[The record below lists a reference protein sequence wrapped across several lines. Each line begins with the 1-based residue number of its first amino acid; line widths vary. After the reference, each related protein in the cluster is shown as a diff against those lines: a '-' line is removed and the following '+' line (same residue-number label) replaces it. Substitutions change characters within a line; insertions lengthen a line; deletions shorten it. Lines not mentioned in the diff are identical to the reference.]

1 MFVRFP
7 CAAALTAV
15 GCLAPA
21 ALAQPIANDF
31 TIEGLSSAFGEKVAI
46 EGDEILV
53 NGDNQIYR
61 FDTSDTQLPGTY
73 DAPSGAGVIE
83 FGTWPSGDI
92 ALDGT
97 TVVVGAGA
105 EDTAG
110 PNAGAAFVYDS
121 TGAPM
126 TQLFFP
132 GAGQQSQPPFFG
144 WAVAVDGDRFVVGAP
159 GASTSAGNRSGA
171 AYLYDT
177 SSVQLIAT
185 LLTTDD
191 PDEVTGE
198 FDEDF
203 GEAVAIDG
211 GVVAVGSPED
221 SNFNLGPGADPGSVT
236 FFDAQTGAKLFR
248 VRASDL
254 DDFDQFG
261 FDVAMD
267 DGLAVIGAPFD
278 DDNGQNS
285 GSAYI
290 FDVATGDQM
299 LKLTASD
306 GDNLDRF
313 GYAVDI
319 KNGVA
324 VVGAPFDDGNT
335 FDVGSVYAF
344 DASTGDQIAKFQRS
358 PGLSNSQTGEDVAIN
373 TDGVIVASARGD
385 IDFGP
390 GGAAFVFSLPSP
402 LDYNGD
408 GSVDIND
415 LISFIND
422 YFGTQQPEN
431 DYNGDGTIDISDLIG
446 FINDY
451 FQQSP

>member
-1 MFVRFP
+1 MLRSP
-7 CAAALTAV
+7 GRPALAAV
-15 GCLAPA
+15 GCLAPTA
-21 ALAQPIANDF
+21 FGQPIANDF

-126 TQLFFP
+126 SQLTSP
-132 GAGQQSQPPFFG
+132 GAEQEGRFG
-144 WAVAVDGDRFVVGAP
+144 WAVAVDGDRIVVGAP
-159 GASTSAGNRSGA
+159 RETTSVGRKSGA
-171 AYLYDT
+171 AYLFDT
-177 SSVQLIAT
+177 SSGQLIAT
-185 LLTTDD
+185 LLTTND
-191 PDEVTGE
+191 PDAVDGE
-198 FDEDF
+198 SDEGF

-248 VRASDL
+248 VRAGDL

-278 DDNGQNS
+278 DDNGQDS

-290 FDVATGDQM
+290 FDVATGNQL
-299 LKLTASD
+299 LKLTPSD
-306 GDNLDRF
+306 GDTLDRF
-313 GYAVDI
+313 GSAVDI
-319 KNGVA
+319 ENGVA
-324 VVGAPFDDGNT
+324 VVGAPLDDGNT

-344 DASTGDQIAKFQRS
+344 NANTGDQIAKFQRS
-358 PGLSNSQTGEDVAIN
+358 PGLSNSQAGEDVAIN
-373 TDGVIVASARGD
+373 SDGVIVASARTD
-385 IDFGP
+385 SDFGP

-408 GSVDIND
+408 GSVDVND

-431 DYNGDGTIDISDLIG
+431 DFNGDGTIDISDLIG
-446 FINDY
+446 FINEY